1 MKMSINKTMK
11 GISHSNMGE
20 VEKLF
25 PIGTKVE
32 VLINEEILNGTIVRY
47 PEKHGL
53 FLTVK
58 INKMFQQL
66 PFNIIYV

>member
-1 MKMSINKTMK
+1 
-11 GISHSNMGE
+11 MGE

-53 FLTVK
+53 FVTVK
-58 INKMFQQL
+58 INKMLQQL